1 MLIHLPIIILTS
13 LHATPVADALP
24 KFDIAREC
32 RFESGTKEEQ
42 ERCATDETQA
52 RDQLKTEWTQFTSS
66 AKAQCNQE
74 ASETDGIFSYVE
86 LLTCLEMERDVKQE
100 RDVNQTSK

>member
-13 LHATPVADALP
+13 LQATPVADALP

-52 RDQLKTEWTQFTSS
+52 RDQLQTEWIQFSPSDKTLCNRETCIDS
-66 AKAQCNQE
+66 AP
-74 ASETDGIFSYVE
+74 SYVE
-86 LLTCLEMERDVKQE
+86 LITCLEMEKDVK
-100 RDVNQTSK
+100 NTSK